1 MFILHT
7 CTFFVSL
14 HAPLL
19 SSAVFSQMCS
29 IFTVCVCAHLCRY
42 SCLQCWV
49 KAGHRCL
56 VFPEEWWRIHQAPV
70 TMMHSAGRHRGE
82 VGGRVM
88 RRWGIPIRGLNKEP
102 WNAWSLFRGF
112 RFRIQRMQMDSRRG
126 KPLPLLDAQCCGSS
140 PHLLRQ
146 TGAGSSEVLHVRLGA
161 ALSFIQDEVCGHF
174 ALQTGDVAVAEV
186 VTQVVHLWKQIHIC
200 QSLHHL
206 LNQCC
211 NLSLTA
217 FFSLRGYQ
225 MRMKLKTS
233 ATTHLF

>member
-1 MFILHT
+1 M
-7 CTFFVSL
+7 
-14 HAPLL
+14 
-19 SSAVFSQMCS
+19 
-29 IFTVCVCAHLCRY
+29 
-42 SCLQCWV
+42 
-49 KAGHRCL
+49 
-56 VFPEEWWRIHQAPV
+56 
-70 TMMHSAGRHRGE
+70 GR
-82 VGGRVM
+82 
-88 RRWGIPIRGLNKEP
+88 L
-102 WNAWSLFRGF
+102 
-112 RFRIQRMQMDSRRG
+112 G

-206 LNQCC
+206 LNQRC

-217 FFSLRGYQ
+217 FFFSQRIPGENETENVSRHPPFLTPRDESEEPVWPGSSVGWSVDY
-225 MRMKLKTS
+225 
-233 ATTHLF
+233 